1 MLPKAKPQLLLKWGR
16 GCPYKYLL
24 LTAVADTAVIDAIID
39 IGTFTDNITDIA
51 NIAIY
56 L

>member
-1 MLPKAKPQLLLKWGR
+1 MLPEAKLYLLLKWGR

-24 LTAVADTAVIDAIID
+24 LMAVVDTAVMDAIIN
-39 IGTFTDNITDIA
+39 IGTFTGDIIDMA